1 MIGTGTLTIRC
12 TLFKACARV
21 SATSTRVSRPYST
34 ETDSGKNANST
45 SRQEEAG
52 NSGGQEK
59 PNPANNADG
68 ADAKSSRRIIPEV
81 PSMDGAPN
89 LFIFRLERFIPEL
102 PLVMRDA
109 HRLPAM
115 GRWFEPRRHGHVFT
129 PRLTKHSQTVFPY
142 ELTDPAMRPDSSA
155 SSSSLTDSAPPAL
168 PLPYV
173 LTEFR
178 NWLVNRS
185 NESYLPLLALIAGL
199 TDPAMAPERAPAIDG
214 EGEEADY
221 LGEGVEFRQFYGPL
235 GLLARACEFN
245 ETRRTAAERLQR
257 LYIAQA
263 PVDSLPAPLGGYGT
277 GPKGGDE
284 GAVEGAGDLP
294 TPDLVRSA
302 GRGDIY
308 GSSVWLG
315 LEPTYTPPHRDP
327 NPNLF
332 CQLLGEKH
340 VRLLPPDRGDALYN
354 RVRRR
359 CGLRDGNA
367 RFRGPE
373 MMGGAEREALERA
386 VWDDDGVVE
395 DGDEGLVDDMQ
406 QTVLRPGDSIF
417 IPKGWWHSIR
427 SNGAGVL
434 NASVN
439 WWFR

>member
-1 MIGTGTLTIRC
+1 MLGTSTLIARC
-12 TLFKACARV
+12 TLSTAYARAFV
-21 SATSTRVSRPYST
+21 TSTGVSRPYT
-34 ETDSGKNANST
+34 TKTDSSRDGGST
-45 SRQEEAG
+45 SRQEKPGPAKNSDADADADTGAG
-52 NSGGQEK
+52 
-59 PNPANNADG
+59 
-68 ADAKSSRRIIPEV
+68 AKSSGRTIPEV
-81 PSMDGAPN
+81 RTMDGAPN
-89 LFIFRLERFIPEL
+89 LYIFRLETFGPEL

-109 HRLPAM
+109 HQLPAM
-115 GRWFEPRRHGHVFT
+115 ERWFDPRRHGHVFA
-129 PRLTKHSQTVFPY
+129 PRLTKHSQTIFPY
-142 ELTDPAMRPDSSA
+142 ELTDPGARPEPSPSSPSLFTDSSA
-155 SSSSLTDSAPPAL
+155 PAL

-185 NESYLPLLALIAGL
+185 NESYLPLMALIMGL
-199 TDPAMAPERAPAIDG
+199 TDPAMAPERA
-214 EGEEADY
+214 ADDR
-221 LGEGVEFRQFYGPL
+221 GEGVEFRQFYGPL

-245 ETRRTAAERLQR
+245 ETRRTPAERLQR

-263 PVDSLPAPLGGYGT
+263 PVEKLPAPLGAYGAP
-277 GPKGGDE
+277 PKGGEED
-284 GAVEGAGDLP
+284 AGDLP
-294 TPDLVRSA
+294 TPSLVRSA
-302 GRGDIY
+302 GRGDVY

-332 CQLLGEKH
+332 CQLLGEKR
-340 VRLLPPDRGDALYN
+340 VRLLPPARGDALYD

-359 CGLRDGNA
+359 CGLHPGNA
-367 RFRGPE
+367 HLRGPE

-386 VWDDDGVVE
+386 VWDDEGVVE
-395 DGDEGLVDDMQ
+395 DGDEGLAEDMQ
-406 QTVLRPGDSIF
+406 QTILRPGDSMF